1 MKKIF
6 TLALGLVMGVSAAF
20 AGITTVTKKAE
31 FTAAVAAE
39 RSADGCDTIL
49 VKYVDGGISIGS
61 IKSDPGLTCEKGKLV
76 ILGESSEN
84 GEKPIL
90 MIDWQ
95 FGDNE
100 VADNFSL
107 IIENMHLQYRT
118 GAAATSGQIFY
129 ANKKTVHFKEF
140 ILRDCEISNYARTII
155 RTVPTDAD
163 AETGEIKYG
172 SFEHFEISDC
182 KIHYANI
189 SSGNTWACIVMGSP
203 MTKCVLKDNL
213 FYDLPY
219 NKQIFSMSYINKD
232 WADIENSEVIIE
244 NNAFFTATQE
254 TNPLFQFDD
263 AIGQMSSYSICN
275 NIFMRPNWTDDYN
288 LEAPIEV
295 KAELDE
301 NGDTISS
308 WTEPKQGQIF
318 RCSYGMHT
326 IQNNIVCD
334 YYRESAGPDGWA
346 KDVKL
351 DADGEGAW
359 LSLDSV
365 NANINPAAAGFTW
378 SDFAAPEAKEFYVW
392 NGHALYTMG
401 TNGAPI
407 GPKMMYSETK
417 LDKVTF
423 SVAVEGSESAEVTYS
438 PQKNQY
444 FKGDVVTVSLNLKAD
459 LNKFLGWSDGNTEME
474 REVVLDGDVA
484 LVAKCEEIPY
494 ISVWNLEQL
503 ASNNIKLDAPLAPNY
518 GDANNL
524 LKYSYFDTLTT
535 FQYVDST
542 TQAIMTRNNKVTDD
556 LRNCFFIHT
565 DSTNFARG
573 AEGHPH
579 YAYVDIPNVIAGSYL
594 QFCVATDNSC
604 YKTYAVSYST
614 DGTNWTDITTFS
626 LETNGK
632 WYDVKAELPAALA
645 GQAAKVRIMGIKDS
659 GKFISPE
666 IQEMIDM
673 DLATLT
679 TEFLF
684 VSRLYLMANSADGIE
699 SIESDKAAGNNA
711 SAIYDLMG
719 RKVVKMVPGQLYIQG
734 GKKFIQK

>member
-20 AGITTVTKKAE
+20 AGITTVKNKNE
-31 FTAAVAAE
+31 FAAAIAAE
-39 RSADGCDTIL
+39 RTADGCDTVL
-49 VKYVDGGISIGS
+49 VKYVDGGINIGS
-61 IKSDPGLTCEKGKLV
+61 IKNSAGTTCEKGKLV
-76 ILGESSEN
+76 ILGESNEN
-84 GEKPIL
+84 EEKPII

-95 FGDNE
+95 FSDNE

-107 IIENMHLQYRT
+107 IIENMHLQYRS

-129 ANKKTVHFKEF
+129 VNKFTTHFKEF
-140 ILRDCEISNYARTII
+140 IIRDCEISNYARTII
-155 RTVPTDAD
+155 RTVPR
-163 AETGEIKYG
+163 ETTVEDVTTKEYG

-182 KIHYANI
+182 KIHYSNI

-219 NKQIFSMSYINKD
+219 NKQIFSMSYIDKEF
-232 WADIENSEVIIE
+232 ADIENTEVIIE
-244 NNAFFTATQE
+244 NNAFFTATQQ

-263 AIGQMSSYSICN
+263 AIGQMSTYSICN
-275 NIFMRPNWTDDYN
+275 NLFLRPNWTDEYN
-288 LEAPIEV
+288 LEAPVEV

-301 NGDTISS
+301 NGDTIST

-326 IQNNIVCD
+326 IQNNVICD
-334 YYRESAGPDGWA
+334 YYRESAGVDGWA

-359 LSLDSV
+359 LALDSV
-365 NANINPAAAGFTW
+365 NANINPAAAGISW

-423 SVAVEGSESAEVTYS
+423 SVAVEGSKSAVVTYS

-444 FKGDVVTVSLNLKAD
+444 FKGDVVTVSLDLQGD
-459 LNKFLGWSDGNTEME
+459 LNEFLGWSDGNTEME
-474 REVVLDGDVA
+474 REITLNEDMA
-484 LVAKCEEIPY
+484 LVAQCKEQPY
-494 ISVWNLEQL
+494 VAVWNFR
-503 ASNNIKLDAPLAPNY
+503 NNYTKTFDAPIAPNY
-518 GDANNL
+518 ANLEGCELRMKTWDNVA
-524 LKYSYFDTLTT
+524 TA
-535 FQYVDST
+535 YVDST
-542 TQAIMTRNNKVTDD
+542 AKAFQARDNKLSTDTIIHCVM
-556 LRNCFFIHT
+556 LRSSLMNIDTLGKPDFAYIVVPAVPQASSLTFYAGT
-565 DSTNFARG
+565 DNYCRKNILVDYSLDGETWTNFATVTI
-573 AEGHPH
+573 AEG
-579 YAYVDIPNVIAGSYL
+579 
-594 QFCVATDNSC
+594 
-604 YKTYAVSYST
+604 
-614 DGTNWTDITTFS
+614 
-626 LETNGK
+626 GK
-632 WYDVKAELPAALA
+632 WTRANVAVPAEVEGKMAYIRVMGDVNSERLHGPEFDELFQEGLA
-645 GQAAKVRIMGIKDS
+645 DY
-659 GKFISPE
+659 
-666 IQEMIDM
+666 
-673 DLATLT
+673 TW
-679 TEFLF
+679 EFLCLADI
-684 VSRLYLMANSADGIE
+684 RLLSSSGTGIE